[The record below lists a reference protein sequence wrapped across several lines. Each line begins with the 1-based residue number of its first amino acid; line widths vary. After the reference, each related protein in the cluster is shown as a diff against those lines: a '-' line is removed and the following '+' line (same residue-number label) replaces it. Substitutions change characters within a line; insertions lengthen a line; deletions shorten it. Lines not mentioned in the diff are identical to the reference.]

1 MLEPP
6 YTPLYNSEPP
16 HRVKMSVVASQIVLR
31 REQVLAEGKNLRKP
45 VLLCGMRGTGKST
58 FGEHAITHAFP
69 GWVAISIRYD
79 GTVGGAR
86 DLYELVEGER
96 NRIESPWER
105 RKRWFRQLMAGE
117 YEEAPESDRE
127 QMRLMVRDA
136 AAAFHAKT
144 GTGLAIFV
152 DDLDRFEETERLL
165 LISALLATRGA
176 PAVGI
181 ASSDNVHEFADEE
194 RTATWFDWVTVAP
207 LLPEDVAEALQVPAE
222 RVGVRWSEGAIRA
235 VADRSQGIAS
245 WVQFMG
251 LRIWQA
257 AAPQAGDEIG
267 DQLAI
272 RIADEALMEGAD
284 DGAAF

>member
-31 REQVLAEGKNLRKP
+31 REQVLAEGKNLRK
-45 VLLCGMRGTGKST
+45 VVMLCGMKGTGKST
-58 FGEHAITHAFP
+58 FGEYAMEHAFP
-69 GWVAISIRYD
+69 GWLTVRVRYD
-79 GTVGGAR
+79 GTAGRAR
-86 DLYELVEGER
+86 ELYEALEER
-96 NRIESPWER
+96 RNEIESPWER
-105 RKRWFRQLMAGE
+105 RKRWFRQFMAGE
-117 YEEAPESDRE
+117 YEEAPEDALD
-127 QMRLMVRDA
+127 QMRLMVRDTA
-136 AAAFHAKT
+136 AALHAQE

-152 DDLDRFEETERLL
+152 DDLDRFDEVDRPL
-165 LISALLATRGA
+165 LISALLAVRGT

-181 ASSDNVHEFADEE
+181 ASSDNVQEFADEE
-194 RTATWFDWVTVAP
+194 PTVTWFDWVTVAP

-235 VADRSQGIAS
+235 VADRSQGVAS
-245 WVQFMG
+245 WVQLMG

-267 DQLAI
+267 EQLAI
-272 RIADEALMEGAD
+272 RIADEALMEGVD